1 MSRCKASPIAS
12 LDHSLS
18 PFPPELPG
26 QLTVKTSSSKKRKLA
41 RPLTNDLDDPT
52 SPSPDTAIPS
62 CEPDDDVALSFSATP
77 IASGLEAPLYVR
89 AGSVTASSVPPR
101 LQTQAQAHV
110 NSSLVSADYASSVA
124 SSPGASF
131 YHEPSIDSSE
141 RGGDD
146 AASVQAY
153 ARSQSPF
160 LISKRAIMNGDAE
173 LPQRSSSPL
182 KRRASSMD
190 PETIPDKN
198 IDAASSTGDVEMT
211 SSSHSSAQL
220 PRAMSVDVTEVT
232 DTEPLTNG
240 TDTSSAQCKFW
251 CILN

>member
-1 MSRCKASPIAS
+1 MSRCKAFPLAS
-12 LDHSLS
+12 LDHPLS

-41 RPLTNDLDDPT
+41 RPLTLDLDDPT

-62 CEPDDDVALSFSATP
+62 CEPDDDAALSFSATP

-89 AGSVTASSVPPR
+89 AGSITASSVPPR

-131 YHEPSIDSSE
+131 YHEPSVDSSE
-141 RGGDD
+141 RGGGDD

-198 IDAASSTGDVEMT
+198 IDAASSTGDVEMA
-211 SSSHSSAQL
+211 SSSHPSAEL
-220 PRAMSVDVTEVT
+220 PRAMSVDVVEVT
-232 DTEPLTNG
+232 DSEPLTNG
-240 TDTSSAQCKFW
+240 TDTSSAPCK
-251 CILN
+251 L